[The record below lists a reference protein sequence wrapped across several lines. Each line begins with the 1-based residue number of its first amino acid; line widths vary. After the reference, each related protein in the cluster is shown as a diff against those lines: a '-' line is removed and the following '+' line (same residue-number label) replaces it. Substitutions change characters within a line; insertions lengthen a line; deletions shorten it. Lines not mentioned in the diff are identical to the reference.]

1 VTAFGA
7 MSAIAQADAL
17 HGGPTKNGN
26 QCFNYAG
33 LVFGGLSAD
42 SERERKRIGSA
53 AAVRFKGA

>member
-1 VTAFGA
+1 

-42 SERERKRIGSA
+42 SERERKRKRKRIGSA